1 MDTVRRQASLGTEFR
16 RLYNEGEKLDRI
28 TLGKVVQVNFRY
40 NTVDIQLLDNTVLAK
55 SGESAGNSLQKSLWS
70 LGGLLKMENHLDK
83 YNH

>member
-55 SGESAGNSLQKSLWS
+55 
-70 LGGLLKMENHLDK
+70 
-83 YNH
+83 